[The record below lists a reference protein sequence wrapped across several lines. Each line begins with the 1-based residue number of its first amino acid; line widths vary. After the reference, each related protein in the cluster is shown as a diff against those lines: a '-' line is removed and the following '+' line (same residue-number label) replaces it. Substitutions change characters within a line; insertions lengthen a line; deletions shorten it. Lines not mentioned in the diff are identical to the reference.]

1 MTNTV
6 IEALKNRRS
15 IRRYKAEQITEQEL
29 SAVLEAGIYAPTA
42 KNLQS
47 PLMVVVQDKENIA
60 KLSRMNAAVMGKP
73 DADPFYG
80 APTVVIVLAD
90 SGNPNGV
97 ADASLVMGNLMNA
110 AYGIGLGSCWIN
122 RAREVFETEEG
133 RALLRSWG
141 VDDKYAGVGNC
152 ILGYPDCPHPE
163 AKPRKENYVV
173 RV

>member
-47 PLMVVVQDKENIA
+47 PLMVVVQDKETIA
-60 KLSRMNAAVMGKP
+60 KLSRMNAAVMGNP

>member
-6 IEALKNRRS
+6 LEALKNRRS

>member
-6 IEALKNRRS
+6 LEALKNRRS

-47 PLMVVVQDKENIA
+47 PLMVVVQDKETIA
-60 KLSRMNAAVMGKP
+60 KLSRMNAAVMGNP

>member
-6 IEALKNRRS
+6 LEALKNRRS

-47 PLMVVVQDKENIA
+47 PLMVVVQDKETIA
-60 KLSRMNAAVMGKP
+60 KLSRMNAAAMGNP